1 MIIGIDAFNAEQAIT
16 AWEDEG
22 GSGTQTVER
31 QMIGTVNQ
39 IAWAA
44 QIKVQVENEFDRVR
58 AALESAATKQSGRR
72 RMDTQVMIEI
82 LEEKRGEVMAHEQ
95 AGYFIHEML
104 LFYRVAGFSFHAM
117 WGDRLGWAGYWPVL
131 ALLIAMTF
139 ALTWLIDRIYRRVD
153 ACARRLAL

>member
-95 AGYFIHEML
+95 AGYFIHDWQEV
-104 LFYRVAGFSFHAM
+104 RGQVRESIVADARYKAIKSRPA
-117 WGDRLGWAGYWPVL
+117 L
-131 ALLIAMTF
+131 A
-139 ALTWLIDRIYRRVD
+139 
-153 ACARRLAL
+153 

>member
-1 MIIGIDAFNAEQAIT
+1 MIIGLDAFNAEQAIT

-22 GSGTQTVER
+22 GSGTQPVER

-95 AGYFIHEML
+95 AGYFIHDWQEV
-104 LFYRVAGFSFHAM
+104 RGQVRESIVADARYKAIKSRPA
-117 WGDRLGWAGYWPVL
+117 L
-131 ALLIAMTF
+131 A
-139 ALTWLIDRIYRRVD
+139 
-153 ACARRLAL
+153 

>member
-1 MIIGIDAFNAEQAIT
+1 
-16 AWEDEG
+16 
-22 GSGTQTVER
+22 
-31 QMIGTVNQ
+31 MIGTVNQ

-95 AGYFIHEML
+95 AGYFIHDWQEV
-104 LFYRVAGFSFHAM
+104 RGQVRESIVADARYKAIKSRPA
-117 WGDRLGWAGYWPVL
+117 L
-131 ALLIAMTF
+131 A
-139 ALTWLIDRIYRRVD
+139 
-153 ACARRLAL
+153 